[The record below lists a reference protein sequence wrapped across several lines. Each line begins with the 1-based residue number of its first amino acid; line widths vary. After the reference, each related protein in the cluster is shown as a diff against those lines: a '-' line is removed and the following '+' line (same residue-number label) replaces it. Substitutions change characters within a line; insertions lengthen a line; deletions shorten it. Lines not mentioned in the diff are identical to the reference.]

1 MFLNYNDHA
10 FAKFPLDKKSLAFIL
25 DKMEVIKDPLLRQL
39 IWTSVYDLTRDAK
52 MKATDFLSLVS
63 SKISIETDPKLLQ
76 TIINRSLSALVHFL
90 PNSLYQSYADKLFHS
105 FYNELNKAVDKDF
118 KIIWARSVCEL
129 ARSES
134 AVKILAEQL
143 KNDNPL
149 FPQDLRWVIIIK
161 LHAWGIPDAA
171 EFLKKEQ
178 QKDTSDTAAK
188 AALKASTSVPD
199 IQVKT
204 KAWERFLNPE
214 IKISA
219 HQSSA
224 EMEGFRWAHQE
235 SILVGFTEKFF
246 QVISSVFKT
255 REKEFYSSFF
265 SYLYPYDP
273 ENLKVH
279 QLSIDLLA
287 SLSPDDKH
295 LSRALKE
302 IIDDEERDLKC
313 RKLIH

>member
-1 MFLNYNDHA
+1 MG
-10 FAKFPLDKKSLAFIL
+10 
-25 DKMEVIKDPLLRQL
+25 
-39 IWTSVYDLTRDAK
+39 
-52 MKATDFLSLVS
+52 
-63 SKISIETDPKLLQ
+63 
-76 TIINRSLSALVHFL
+76 TI
-90 PNSLYQSYADKLFHS
+90 
-105 FYNELNKAVDKDF
+105 
-118 KIIWARSVCEL
+118 
-129 ARSES
+129 
-134 AVKILAEQL
+134 
-143 KNDNPL
+143 
-149 FPQDLRWVIIIK
+149 
-161 LHAWGIPDAA
+161 
-171 EFLKKEQ
+171 
-178 QKDTSDTAAK
+178 
-188 AALKASTSVPD
+188 
-199 IQVKT
+199 
-204 KAWERFLNPE
+204 FLNPE